1 AVMFFFMFMTIYYND
16 QLVEMRELR
25 LIQHELTIPGAAL
38 IVFTIFFISYT
49 HQIFMKRRRSE
60 FGLFMTLGMTKR
72 DISKLILLENAVIA
86 IIALIIGIT
95 AGSVFSR
102 VFFWLLLKFVP
113 IQDITFHLS
122 AKMFTY
128 SIVAFLI
135 VFLIAVGQSLYL
147 TVKR

>member
-1 AVMFFFMFMTIYYND
+1 
-16 QLVEMRELR
+16 
-25 LIQHELTIPGAAL
+25 
-38 IVFTIFFISYT
+38 
-49 HQIFMKRRRSE
+49 
-60 FGLFMTLGMTKR
+60 LGMTKR

-86 IIALIIGIT
+86 IIALIICIT

-147 TVKR
+147 TVKRNIIENLKSDKSTENTSN

>member
-1 AVMFFFMFMTIYYND
+1 MTFNKIVLKMAKYHYKKYIFYLVCNILAVMFFFMFMTIYYND

-49 HQIFMKRRRSE
+49 HQVFMKRRRSE

-86 IIALIIGIT
+86 IIALIIG
-95 AGSVFSR
+95 
-102 VFFWLLLKFVP
+102 
-113 IQDITFHLS
+113 
-122 AKMFTY
+122 
-128 SIVAFLI
+128 
-135 VFLIAVGQSLYL
+135 
-147 TVKR
+147 